1 MRPIESKERTSMSKH
16 RATGNPR
23 GRPSKLPF
31 DFGERM
37 LASFRRRVDPATGLV
52 RPLLR
57 ETARELGVSRSTVNR
72 WEVNQT
78 ANGPENKSN
87 KYGYYKELRTNPD
100 LRGAY
105 YELVNCVKRYQAE
118 KRKADKLGIRFVT
131 FVRFREEWLT
141 HQPDKMRHL
150 RMG

>member
-57 ETARELGVSRSTVNR
+57 ETARELGVSRSTVSR
-72 WEVNQT
+72 
-78 ANGPENKSN
+78 
-87 KYGYYKELRTNPD
+87 ELRS
-100 LRGAY
+100 LRQSGAV
-105 YELVNCVKRYQAE
+105 ELVY
-118 KRKADKLGIRFVT
+118 
-131 FVRFREEWLT
+131 VRESPKTLT
-141 HQPDKMRHL
+141 IYYRLKD
-150 RMG
+150 

>member
-57 ETARELGVSRSTVNR
+57 ETARELGVSRSTVAR
-72 WEVNQT
+72 EMAGLRASGLVESVFVPT
-78 ANGPENKSN
+78 GRGS
-87 KYGYYKELRTNPD
+87 GVIYYRLR
-100 LRGAY
+100 
-105 YELVNCVKRYQAE
+105 
-118 KRKADKLGIRFVT
+118 
-131 FVRFREEWLT
+131 
-141 HQPDKMRHL
+141 
-150 RMG
+150 